1 LFFDIWQDILP
12 KQQRTLKIMQ
22 QIVVKIQTFFAVE
35 SRKFAKY
42 RLNPSLSAFLFT
54 PLLTSSLLLPIA
66 NAQQVTP
73 APVQT
78 PNPPPP
84 PTVARLVNYGSQIS
98 VNGRTLTAA
107 WLQQGTTSGRV
118 RTYLADAAVRQF
130 FGADLL
136 STSNPNRQP
145 IQWFRSSVLTSLL
158 TPAYRYLDITDFAQR
173 QSWQLQINGNTLV
186 ITTPTTKLA
195 DIRQSEELFGS
206 RIVVD
211 LDRPTPWQVSQQRS
225 ARKPKPGTD
234 DPEAGTTEW
243 TITVDAIA
251 DSSIVE
257 RFTPLPPP
265 TQENPFNN
273 LLNNLPAPL
282 PVVPIPIPIPVPVEP
297 PAPPPLI
304 KQVEVI
310 GNQTIIRL
318 TVPFGLSPRISSS
331 VSPQR
336 LVIDIQPEGIV
347 PRDITWTTG
356 LRWRQEYVALGT
368 DRFPVFWLEVNPRT
382 TGMTIKPFWSG
393 DHTLVGTAPLIHSA
407 PIYLAAAAI
416 NGGFF
421 NRNNRFPLGAIRRD
435 GRWLSSPI
443 LNRGAIS
450 WNDKGRVLM
459 GRLKL
464 EETITAANGQHLAVQ
479 FLNSGYVQPQTIA
492 RYTPDWGS
500 TYTPLIDDEIII
512 TVQNN
517 QVVNQSP
524 GGIANQT
531 TFPIPVNGY
540 LLIFRNNPD
549 ATNALPLGTVVSIE
563 TTTNPPEFS
572 QFPHSLSA
580 GPLLLQNG
588 QIVLDATAE
597 NFSPAFIT
605 EQAIRSAICT
615 SNNGNLLILAVHER
629 AKGAGPT
636 LAEHA
641 QLMQQMGCVNALNL
655 DGGSSTSL
663 YLGGQLINR
672 SPQTA
677 SRVHNGIGIFLQP
690 KH

>member
-1 LFFDIWQDILP
+1 
-12 KQQRTLKIMQ
+12 MQ

-42 RLNPSLSAFLFT
+42 RLNSSLAAFLFT
-54 PLLTSSLLLPIA
+54 PLLTSSLWLPIA
-66 NAQQVTP
+66 NAQPVTP
-73 APVQT
+73 APVTT
-78 PNPPPP
+78 PTPAPPPP
-84 PTVARLVNYGSQIS
+84 PTVARLVNYGNQIS

-107 WLQQGTTSGRV
+107 WLQQRKTSTSV
-118 RTYLADAAVRQF
+118 KTYLADTALGQF

-136 STSNPNRQP
+136 STSNPKKQP
-145 IQWFRSSVLTSLL
+145 IQWFTSSVLTSLL
-158 TPAYRYLDITDFAQR
+158 TPVYRYLDITDFAQR
-173 QSWQLQINGNTLV
+173 ESWQLQINGNTLV
-186 ITTPTTKLA
+186 IATPTTKVA

-206 RIVVD
+206 RVVVD

-243 TITVDAIA
+243 TITVDGIA
-251 DSSIVE
+251 DPSIVE
-257 RFTPLPPP
+257 RFTPVPPP
-265 TQENPFNN
+265 TQENPLNN

-282 PVVPIPIPIPVPVEP
+282 PVIPIPVPIPLPAPQEP

-356 LRWRQEYVALGT
+356 LRWRQGYLALGT

-382 TGMTIKPFWSG
+382 TGITIKPFWSG
-393 DHTLVGTAPLIHSA
+393 DHTLVGTAPLIQSA
-407 PIYLAAAAI
+407 PMYLAAAAI

-443 LNRGAIS
+443 LNRGAIA

-464 EETITAANGQHLAVQ
+464 EETITAANGQRLAVQ

-492 RYTPDWGS
+492 RYTPDWGT

-531 TFPIPVNGY
+531 TFAIPVNGY
-540 LLIFRNNPD
+540 LLVFRNNPD
-549 ATNALPLGTVVSIE
+549 AANALPLGTVVSIE

-572 QFPHSLSA
+572 KFPHTLSA

-597 NFSPAFIT
+597 NFSSAFIA
-605 EQAIRSAICT
+605 EQAIRSAVCT
-615 SNNGNLLILAVHER
+615 TNNGNLLILAVHER

-655 DGGSSTSL
+655 DGGSSSSL

-690 KH
+690 KR